1 MKLKVI
7 QTGKTTQDFV
17 KSGWAIYEKRIKAL
31 CSLELVTIEI
41 PKKWATSEPSKQ
53 KAIESKLIEEQLK
66 PGDFL
71 IFLDEDGKQFS
82 SRMFSSNLE
91 KWAIQ
96 KNGTIC
102 ILIGGAYGFDDDLM
116 KKADIKMSL
125 SAFTFS
131 HQLVRVILGEQL
143 YRALCIQK
151 GHPYHHD

>member
-7 QTGKTTQDFV
+7 QTGKTTQEYA
-17 KSGWAIYEKRIKAL
+17 KAGWALYEKRIKVF
-31 CSLELVTIEI
+31 CSFELITIEI
-41 PKKWATSEPSKQ
+41 PKKWATSEPEKQ
-53 KAIESKLIEEQLK
+53 KNIESKLIEEQLK

-71 IFLDEDGKQFS
+71 ILLDEDGKQFS
-82 SRMFSSNLE
+82 SRMFASQLE
-91 KWAIQ
+91 KWSMQ

-102 ILIGGAYGFDDDLM
+102 IVIGGAYGFEDEFL

-125 SAFTFS
+125 SSLTFS
-131 HQLVRVILGEQL
+131 HQLVRVVLGEQI